1 MTKLVDSLFEA
12 DTGLFAIIF
21 YDVSFLKSIGVGCR
35 RAPLRATTRK
45 FQSCALFSCS
55 PNPPFLVFNNGERFL
70 FPESDYADW
79 KVRNFA
85 VSPSRD
91 ERRDE
96 RVERGEAASYSCKKS
111 ITNRILYSI
120 RVQSSL

>member
-1 MTKLVDSLFEA
+1 MTKLVDSLVEA
-12 DTGLFAIIF
+12 DTGLLTIIF
-21 YDVSFLKSIGVGCR
+21 YDVSFLKSIDVGCR
-35 RAPLRATTRK
+35 RAPLQATTK

-96 RVERGEAASYSCKKS
+96 RVERGEAASYDCKKS
-111 ITNRILYSI
+111 ITSRILYSI
-120 RVQSSL
+120 RVQSWL